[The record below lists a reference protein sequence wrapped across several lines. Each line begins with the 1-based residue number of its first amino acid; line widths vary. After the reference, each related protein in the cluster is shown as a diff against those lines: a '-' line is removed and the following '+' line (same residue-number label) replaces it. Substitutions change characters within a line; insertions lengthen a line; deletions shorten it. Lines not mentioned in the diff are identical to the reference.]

1 MNDIA
6 WLSLWTQ
13 DVCSDCIFVSISSR
27 NGSCYVLSHIA
38 LGEDL
43 KGGTA

>member
-13 DVCSDCIFVSISSR
+13 DVCSDCIFVFIGSR
-27 NGSCYVLSHIA
+27 NGCYVLSHIA